1 MTGSAYA
8 HGLISVLSEL
18 GIGHD
23 AALVFHHDP
32 IYDGAG
38 KHQDTLKEL
47 VETYGDIPHYT
58 VSKTRAFQL
67 PQLLKRAKTDFL
79 LIRHPG
85 LASVAGHLGFPTL
98 TMGDEHI
105 PVGYQ
110 GILRI
115 GEMLKGV
122 LSRTKFNQVLKRN
135 VKLPYSDW
143 WLAQDDPFYL
153 THHPE
158 ALNDLPEPRNLKFS
172 KGKESNSENA

>member
-1 MTGSAYA
+1 MWRY
-8 HGLISVLSEL
+8 
-18 GIGHD
+18 
-23 AALVFHHDP
+23 
-32 IYDGAG
+32 
-38 KHQDTLKEL
+38 
-47 VETYGDIPHYT
+47 
-58 VSKTRAFQL
+58 
-67 PQLLKRAKTDFL
+67 FL

-122 LSRTKFNQVLKRN
+122 ISRTKFNQVLKRN

-143 WLAQDDPFYL
+143 WLSQDDPFYL

-158 ALNDLPEPRNLKFS
+158 ALNDLPEPKNLKFS
-172 KGKESNSENA
+172 KKNNGENHNSEKV

>member
-1 MTGSAYA
+1 
-8 HGLISVLSEL
+8 
-18 GIGHD
+18 
-23 AALVFHHDP
+23 
-32 IYDGAG
+32 
-38 KHQDTLKEL
+38 
-47 VETYGDIPHYT
+47 
-58 VSKTRAFQL
+58 
-67 PQLLKRAKTDFL
+67 LKRAKTDFL

-122 LSRTKFNQVLKRN
+122 ISRTKFNQVLKRN

-143 WLAQDDPFYL
+143 WLSQDDPFYL

-158 ALNDLPEPRNLKFS
+158 ALEDLPEPRNLKLGIGQKKVS
-172 KGKESNSENA
+172 ESA